1 MSKDSPFA
9 DESLSIDPKEY
20 LDYVRSLPCLI
31 SGKAADPHHLK
42 AGRRRSRERVEDYM
56 IVPLF
61 RQYHSELHQIG
72 PAQFEKKYNINLYKE
87 ALLILVKWIFKKYK
101 LQEERNGQRDQ
112 RDQETG

>member
-42 AGRRRSRERVEDYM
+42 AGRWRKRERMEDYM
-56 IVPLF
+56 VIPLF
-61 RQYHSELHQIG
+61 REYHSELHQIG
-72 PAQFEKKYNINLYKE
+72 PEKFEEKYNISLYE
-87 ALLILVKWIFKKYK
+87 CAFDIFVKWVFNKHK
-101 LQEERNGQRDQ
+101 LQEEQNDQ
-112 RDQETG
+112 KNTAD